1 MRGGSSKGLYFRKED
16 LPADDALR
24 DRVLVAAMGTDA
36 RQIDGAG
43 GAHPLTSKVAIVS
56 RSASSDADID
66 YLFVQV
72 VVGEGR
78 VDTTPNCGNILAG
91 VAPFAI
97 EHGLVEA
104 RDGVTP
110 VRVRMLNSDNLCEL
124 LVETPGKRVN
134 YDGDARID
142 GVPGTSAPIV
152 CNYLDVAGSATG
164 SLLPTGRVLDVV
176 DGIEVTCI
184 DNGMPVVV
192 LRARDL
198 GVTGYETP
206 KELDANKTLKA
217 KIESIRLQVGP
228 RMNLGDVKTKVVPK
242 MSLIAP
248 ARAGGHVATR
258 TFIPH
263 DCHAAIG
270 VLGAV
275 SVATACIL
283 PGSVTQGIATVPDGA
298 VKRMSV
304 EHPTGEFSVTL
315 EVGGT
320 PYQPDASSRPACFA
334 PRGSSCAARC
344 SCRLPFGTA
353 GASVSTRCRRRCRL
367 RRRRVGFRSAAGLR
381 PNRGHLD
388 RCRAAARRS
397 RAALLRST
405 CVARAARGSRC

>member
-1 MRGGSSKGLYFRKED
+1 MQTRIPCFLMRGGSSKGLYFLSD
-16 LPADDALR
+16 VLPKDEAVR
-24 DRVLVAAMGTDA
+24 DRVLVAAMGADA
-36 RQIDGAG
+36 RQIDGVG

-56 RSASSDADID
+56 PSSTSEADVD
-66 YLFVQV
+66 YLFVQI

-78 VDTTPNCGNILAG
+78 VDTTPNCGNMLAG

-97 EHGLVEA
+97 EMGLVPA
-104 RDGVTP
+104 RDGETP

-124 LVETPGKRVN
+124 RVRTPNRTVT
-134 YDGDARID
+134 YDGDAHID

-164 SLLPTGRVLDVV
+164 ALLPTGNVRDEV
-176 DGIEVTCI
+176 DEVEVTCI

-192 LRARDL
+192 LRAKDL
-198 GVTGYETP
+198 SITGYETA
-206 KELDANKTLKA
+206 KDLDANQALKSRL
-217 KIESIRLQVGP
+217 ESIRLQIGP
-228 RMNLGDVKTKVVPK
+228 RMNLGDVTKKVVPK

-248 ARAGGHVATR
+248 ARAGGHVCTR

-283 PGSVTQGIATVPDGA
+283 PGSVAEGIATVPPGA
-298 VKRMSV
+298 IKQMSV

-320 PYQPDASSRPACFA
+320 RDHPAI
-334 PRGSSCAARC
+334 
-344 SCRLPFGTA
+344 
-353 GASVSTRCRRRCRL
+353 VK
-367 RRRRVGFRSAAGLR
+367 AGLLR
-381 PNRGHLD
+381 T
-388 RCRAAARRS
+388 ARLIMKGEVLVPAS
-397 RAALLRST
+397 IWDGT
-405 CVARAARGSRC
+405 K

>member
-1 MRGGSSKGLYFRKED
+1 MQTAIRAFLMRGGSSKGLYFRAED
-16 LPADDALR
+16 LPRDPAQR
-24 DRVLVAAMGTDA
+24 DRVLVAAMGSDA

-56 RSASSDADID
+56 RSASPDADVD

-78 VDTTPNCGNILAG
+78 VDTTPNCGNMLAG
-91 VAPFAI
+91 VGPFAI
-97 EHGLVEA
+97 ETGLVA
-104 RDGVTP
+104 PSDRQTS

-124 LVETPGKRVN
+124 LVETPGGVVS
-134 YDGDARID
+134 YEGDTKID
-142 GVPGTSAPIV
+142 GVPGSSAPIV

-164 SLLPTGRVLDVV
+164 SLLPTGGVIDVV

-192 LRARDL
+192 LRAKDL
-198 GVTGYETP
+198 GISGYETP
-206 KELDANKTLKA
+206 EELDANKALKT
-217 KIESIRLQVGP
+217 KVESIRLQIGP
-228 RMNLGDVKTKVVPK
+228 LMNLGDVTTKVVPK

-248 ARAGGHVATR
+248 ARAGGHVCTR

-275 SVATACIL
+275 SVATACIM
-283 PGSVTQGIATVPDGA
+283 PGSVTEGIATVPPGA

-304 EHPTGEFSVTL
+304 EHPSGEFSVTL

-320 PYQPDASSRPACFA
+320 PERPEVLKAGLLRTA
-334 PRGSSCAARC
+334 RLIMRGEVFV
-344 SCRLPFGTA
+344 P
-353 GASVSTRCRRRCRL
+353 ASVWTPER
-367 RRRRVGFRSAAGLR
+367 
-381 PNRGHLD
+381 
-388 RCRAAARRS
+388 
-397 RAALLRST
+397 
-405 CVARAARGSRC
+405 

>member
-1 MRGGSSKGLYFRKED
+1 MRGGSSKGLYFRQED
-16 LPADDALR
+16 LPADEATR
-24 DRVLVAAMGTDA
+24 DRVLVAAMGSDA

-43 GAHPLTSKVAIVS
+43 GAHPLTSKVAVVS
-56 RSASSDADID
+56 RSESNDADVD

-97 EHGLVEA
+97 ETGIVAA
-104 RDGVTP
+104 RDGITP

-124 LVETPGKRVN
+124 LVETPGGRVN
-134 YDGDARID
+134 YDGTAKID
-142 GVPGTSAPIV
+142 GVPGTAAPIV

-164 SLLPTGRVLDVV
+164 SLLPTGSARDLV
-176 DGIEVTCI
+176 DGVEVTCI

-206 KELDANKTLKA
+206 KELDANKELKA
-217 KIESIRLQVGP
+217 RIESIRLAIGP
-228 RMNLGDVKTKVVPK
+228 RMNLGDVVKKVVPK
-242 MSLIAP
+242 MTLIAP
-248 ARAGGHVATR
+248 ARAGGHVSTR

-283 PGSVTQGIATVPDGA
+283 PGSVAQGIASVPEGA
-298 VKRMSV
+298 VKHMSV

-315 EVGGT
+315 DVGGT
-320 PYQPDASSRPACFA
+320 PAEPVVQK
-334 PRGSSCAARC
+334 
-344 SCRLPFGTA
+344 
-353 GASVSTRCRRRCRL
+353 
-367 RRRRVGFRSAAGLR
+367 AGLLR
-381 PNRGHLD
+381 TARLILRGEVLVP
-388 RCRAAARRS
+388 AAIWDGRR
-397 RAALLRST
+397 
-405 CVARAARGSRC
+405 